1 MLRDEAAFA
10 DYFGEVVYGVP
21 TVENASDPCE
31 LILSRYLVLSLNG
44 GTAECISAGTEMPD
58 TWGYQCLAERDDLDG
73 YFLDLAGTAGVT
85 PETLVSAVNYEQ
97 LRELS
102 SESWMA
108 LLEAMDAVDIAP
120 EGSDDQLVRDMYAML
135 AVNGSDGA
143 YSVWVGNVLR
153 DQREHDPTTFGLAL
167 SAFDEETQQQ
177 ILYLADTPL

>member
-1 MLRDEAAFA
+1 MTLQLD
-10 DYFGEVVYGVP
+10 GT
-21 TVENASDPCE
+21 TVTCVA
-31 LILSRYLVLSLNG
+31 
-44 GTAECISAGTEMPD
+44 AGTEMPD

-85 PETLVSAVNYEQ
+85 PETLVSAVNYAQ

-102 SESWMA
+102 SESWTA
-108 LLEAMDAVDIAP
+108 FLEAMDAVAIAP

-153 DQREHDPTTFGLAL
+153 
-167 SAFDEETQQQ
+167 
-177 ILYLADTPL
+177 